1 MFCKNCGRQLSDD
14 AAFCPG
20 CGTKRSSGSDS
31 YGQGRS
37 NSDMKNLP
45 SYTKENDLH
54 KSGTAIDSDRKKFSL
69 TGDGHKSFSLADGG
83 GRKPFTL
90 SKQPDAAA
98 ERDDGFVRSRQTPAQ
113 TPVSQVPPPPPMPT
127 VKPAPAMAKPAPI
140 PAAPKPATVPQANN
154 GPEPEQP
161 APQSLRVTVLDD
173 NAGKTQADSG
183 SRPDEGEPT
192 GFVNPL
198 KKNGQEIHWGSDGD
212 RNAQNSRPDD
222 INPADINAH
231 MGFAIFCTL
240 CCCLPTG
247 IAAIV
252 FASQVSKHIKDG
264 NYEQAKKSADTA
276 QILCWVS
283 IGLYF
288 LGSGISAIYSALM
301 GAISP

>member
-37 NSDMKNLP
+37 SSDMKNLP
-45 SYTKENDLH
+45 SYTKENDIH
-54 KSGTAIDSDRKKFSL
+54 KSDAVIDSDRKKFSL
-69 TGDGHKSFSLADGG
+69 TGDGHKSFSLSDG

-90 SKQPDAAA
+90 SKQPDTA
-98 ERDDGFVRSRQTPAQ
+98 ERDDGFVRTKQNTT

-127 VKPAPAMAKPAPI
+127 VKPAPAMAKPEPI
-140 PAAPKPATVPQANN
+140 PAAPKPATAFPAR
-154 GPEPEQP
+154 PEPAPESEQSAAQP
-161 APQSLRVTVLDD
+161 LRVTVLDD

-183 SRPDEGEPT
+183 SPLNEGEAT

-212 RNAQNSRPDD
+212 RNEQNSKPD
-222 INPADINAH
+222 INPGDINAH

-252 FASQVSKHIKDG
+252 FASQVSKHIQDG

-276 QILCWVS
+276 QMLCWIS

-288 LGSGISAIYSALM
+288 LSSGASLIL
-301 GAISP
+301 GAIFDSPTP